1 MEFIHI
7 NNYDYKNNNLRIT
20 INKVNIIERFI
31 IPSLSLNC
39 GEYIL
44 LFIVSYIL
52 GSSIYFL

>member
-31 IPSLSLNC
+31 IPSVSLNS
-39 GEYIL
+39 GADIL
-44 LFIVSYIL
+44 LDI
-52 GSSIYFL
+52 IYC